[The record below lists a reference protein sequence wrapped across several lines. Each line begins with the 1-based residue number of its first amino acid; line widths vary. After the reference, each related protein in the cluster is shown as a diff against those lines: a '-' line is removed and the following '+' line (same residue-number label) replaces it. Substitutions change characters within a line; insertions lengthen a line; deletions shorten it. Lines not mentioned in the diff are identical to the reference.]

1 MKDTKRESKVTK
13 IKLKNSNAEVT
24 KVEQLVKRM
33 CKPSRDIA
41 CMVEY
46 VKALCGNCEGGFYC
60 LNGQVVGKRPKD
72 GTKISLKNAGYK
84 IRYQN
89 NDHILV
95 DHNTTGIV

>member
-1 MKDTKRESKVTK
+1 MQW
-13 IKLKNSNAEVT
+13 KNSNVGVT
-24 KVEQLVKRM
+24 KLDQLVKRKF
-33 CKPSRDIA
+33 KPSRDIA

-46 VKALCGNCEGGFYC
+46 VKAPCGNCEGGFYC
-60 LNGQVVGKRPKD
+60 LNGQVVGRRPKD